1 MRIRYRILSLFIIL
15 QKLVIDELIKELTS
29 CVTDQNS
36 SVRYETVISI
46 SLFGKVCKDTNIDLL
61 SCLVPSLL
69 KSVQDSYI
77 PVKISAE
84 RALIHLLHI
93 HDDPSVLENYLQSVS
108 VQDARYLK
116 TYVQRVLVKLPKNV
130 DEDLGS
136 F

>member
-1 MRIRYRILSLFIIL
+1 M
-15 QKLVIDELIKELTS
+15 
-29 CVTDQNS
+29 
-36 SVRYETVISI
+36 
-46 SLFGKVCKDTNIDLL
+46 
-61 SCLVPSLL
+61 
-69 KSVQDSYI
+69 
-77 PVKISAE
+77 KISAE

>member
-69 KSVQDSYI
+69 KSVFGIQSRIVTVND
-77 PVKISAE
+77 E
-84 RALIHLLHI
+84 TLFLIGTGKGI
-93 HDDPSVLENYLQSVS
+93 IN
-108 VQDARYLK
+108 
-116 TYVQRVLVKLPKNV
+116 
-130 DEDLGS
+130 
-136 F
+136 